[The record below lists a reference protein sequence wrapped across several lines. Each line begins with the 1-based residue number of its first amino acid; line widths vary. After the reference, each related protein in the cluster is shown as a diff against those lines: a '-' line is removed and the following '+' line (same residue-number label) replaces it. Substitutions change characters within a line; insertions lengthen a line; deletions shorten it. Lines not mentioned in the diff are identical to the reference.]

1 MKPQPRSEKSHTT
14 KRTLKLSALLA
25 MFVAG
30 VVTITT
36 LTVPKPALAVL
47 PVADAPL
54 TSLVAGNAA
63 SDKIEHLLV
72 ESAVIAVV
80 NGTNYFTQQLA
91 YQAAKALTSDCP
103 GQVACWDSKGFKD
116 GFRQAWQGA
125 IGESVG
131 SLSQGLFGN
140 NFLCDPGLSGLAL
153 QLSFMKE
160 IVPSPPKCNFDQL
173 IKNWDSIATSFST
186 GEILNKLKPQF
197 SLGQSPLSVSIAA
210 LGIKQDI
217 ISNAQRDSV
226 VERLANAS
234 SGGFSPIKD
243 PVSGRIK
250 SPGAVTQEEFRR
262 SKNGEASQ
270 LDGTR
275 MATTGSI
282 AKGAVKSVV
291 LTATNTFVSTL
302 TARLWNKLVSGLLS
316 TGELLSVQPD
326 IILSPEGIVQQPGAT
341 ASAVIQQSRIVPLTT
356 HEAGE
361 YDPLTNFTTCP
372 PSNPAPNNCVMD
384 QQFADIVRIGD
395 ATPLSV
401 REALKRGMLHSDW
414 RMFPATEKQRD
425 TDPFCYTYAYCESNL
440 KQLRAARIISIGWEI
455 AASKVG
461 ATPVTLGEVVAHF
474 NDCNANG
481 TIDSAHPWCHLID
494 PDWVL
499 KVPPTQCRATA
510 FGPTLVTSETSS
522 RAEVCVDSPTCLRQ
536 DDFGKCVGGWG
547 YCQKERNVWRFQGEQ
562 CPAYYSSCRTL
573 KTRTGGT
580 ENFLVNTI
588 DVDVCNADNV
598 GCLAY
603 SLQTNAISAQKK
615 NFCKAGAN
623 AGTQCT
629 KDADCPGSV
638 CVDTCPLEKGCL
650 AGNAS
655 GNDGCVVANGKT
667 LCKVDDGSV
676 CTLEAKCASAGG
688 CSCYLSTCRVA
699 KGQDSCA
706 STMGD
711 DQNVADDWRVQPQR
725 YFNKNAQTC
734 SATDNG
740 CSALVP
746 LATGQSLNLVR
757 NGGFEELEDGDGDGT
772 PDHAKYWAPFG
783 AVPASASSG
792 VLTTTAAN
800 IKSGSSAMKIQ
811 GLTGS
816 APKSCTIAVCTNDAG
831 CTCKDGDYTCKV
843 IKGQTEC
850 AYTDRVIQD
859 SVPVKGNTTY
869 TLSATFLSGAS
880 SASGTMQMTFTDL
893 NGNVIVL
900 PAGAIISNT
909 AYQDKNGNPVTPTSD
924 FCKVDAPGVL
934 RFAFTSNAD
943 EVRAS
948 CTLVVDDTKLPKK
961 VVHGLLEI
969 GGGDYVDEV
978 QFEQG
983 SLTPF
988 HEGYGSANTMVDAK
1002 IPPAF
1007 LGCTGDETD
1016 RPECASFA
1024 GVCREQEVGC
1034 DRFTPTNGDPS
1045 LPAVTGPQDA
1055 CPAQCAG
1062 YDIFKQE
1069 ATEFDTEK
1077 FPVYFIPTTAKQC
1090 TQAESG
1096 CSEFTNVENE
1106 KVAYFSK
1113 LRLCQKPSTDP
1124 KTVFYSWEGS
1134 DTAGYQLKVWNFKKV
1149 TDAAGGDTTVA
1160 HEETCCA
1167 AGVCGAC
1174 SMTEIGEGKAADE
1187 CADPATCKNAGV
1199 APCTRLDDNAL
1210 NCASV
1215 STDLPAGSTDGLC
1228 SRADIDSGD
1237 LDCREFY
1244 DADGNRHFR
1253 KLSKTI
1259 VLTAECHQYR
1269 ITTAT
1274 ENDCKK
1280 SNGQWI
1286 ADKGQCIYNADVT
1299 ASQNCGKA
1307 YNGCR
1312 PYKGNASSN
1321 VRSIVR
1327 DTFEA
1332 GVDAWMSKDVKQSS
1346 ESVIVGGHSLKFA
1359 PGSVTATKEVGGTVA
1374 AGRSYTLTFWARG
1387 SGTLDIGFE
1396 DGAEDV
1402 TCTNKTVCDQ
1412 DAGCGCVSP
1421 TGLVCLVEKMKS
1433 DCVVAKKGTT
1443 APDKPLSLHF
1453 SDADTTTSA
1462 PTLTLG
1468 ADWKQYSLGPV
1479 SAVDPLWGTAPTSL
1493 VFAKSGVG
1501 EAYIDNVIVKEVP
1514 ENLYVVRDSW
1524 NTPAACDQTLAGV
1537 PSPQEMLGCKEYTNS
1552 ANKKAYLRSFAQLCR
1567 DKAVG
1572 CQAYSFT
1579 QNNVQTPY
1587 EESYNAVC
1595 QLVDKRATPEPRTCG
1610 KCTLAGG
1617 ATCLGAS
1624 CACNDGINSCIVAKG
1639 AKDCAVVA
1647 DEASN
1652 CKCDYNVRHPWYTDN
1667 VPDIADICRVAIGEN
1682 ACQFKLDGWDDN
1694 TPQSSHPDRVN
1705 VSADDRRFLVARSEN
1720 LCAATAIGCKSVANP
1735 QITYERECTLPNV
1748 GAGIVAGKCDDASGC
1763 TCGPIF
1769 NANCTVAKGLSTCT
1783 LSFENG
1789 VPGNWNVKALKD
1801 DPAQYGQTLCT
1812 QPAISCEEFTAI
1824 DGKYYFKEPFDRT
1837 CQYKEGVNI
1846 SGTASYGWFR
1856 ASAAGKDIPCYPELL
1871 QNGEF
1876 YNLYKNADALCQ
1888 LPDGLTC
1895 GPTTIGWDASTSTCG
1910 CTNPPITTQVCRV
1923 ARGNTTCGYQGWVG
1937 QCDPQYDRC
1946 EEFIDPAATSKVH
1959 PKGKPYYYIMNNKL
1973 DLTSCGGSASLKEG
1987 CVLFTKTSD
1996 PSRLFAS
2003 AATYFLSEKTVNG
2016 GKVNPLNC
2024 NLDPRSPF
2032 CEGRCFSVD
2041 GGHTTACGADTDCDK
2056 RKEEKCDLSEKG
2068 VSPAGR
2074 DVTKNDANIVIKVGA
2089 DRECAEWLTC
2099 RSTDAVSDEATGR
2112 YKYRCSGFDA
2122 CDEQRTFGES
2132 QECSNWVERPE
2143 KVENVKRVTADLYAQ
2158 RDITYKGVEYS
2169 GFTIPGQYP
2178 AQYALPVDFRMG
2190 RCADKKTGTLNDTLC
2205 WSDGTCNP
2213 PGSDPLSWGF
2223 RCGKKFVGFC
2233 ESSLDSAQLK
2243 PCDTSAQCGSDGI
2256 CNASISATQRVGAM
2270 LSTNNRQCRSDADCK
2285 LSLGCSGTYDCP
2297 AGSQAQGKCIANL
2310 CMYDMKG
2317 GPLRSDFINAPSC
2330 RGYPEDDAPFPP
2342 SVVVKYDN
2350 DTGLPKE
2357 IKSGFG
2363 NANICTKENACD
2375 CSYRKLGYGVNGTTV
2390 RYVSLH
2396 DPRLAPG
2403 IHGED
2408 KGVCVGGP
2416 NDGKTCVPSAR
2427 PVPTDAATDPC
2438 VSSEGGVCS
2447 RWTKDVTAKGW
2458 YGFCLDPDFGR
2469 FVNANPDRH
2478 TCNLWLPQDQLSGGS
2493 DLGNQNEEAGY
2504 VNSGN
2509 LLYCQVAQG
2518 TRVGTPGI
2526 LSYSMKIEDQ
2536 IGSIPADVPRLPGW
2550 GWWSNECYAAVGCK
2564 IGIGDLLGL
2573 DDGKVNAKWIPY
2585 PVHTTPPPKPN
2596 LYKFPQRDLFEDE
2609 IAGIHVFGNAG
2620 YFKSTVASG
2629 RKFDFYLTEKN
2640 QWTICIR
2647 YPNKSS
2653 GEPGPDNGQYFD
2665 ESIKGNHEIIAST
2678 SCPFAG
2684 LGVNDSHTTD
2694 IDEPLA
2700 DGGCMN
2706 LAVLGIRAH
2715 FVDRKLAGFAT
2726 VSCNNEVHCAQLSEA
2741 FVGGVCTPPTPL
2753 APNPFFNPTA
2763 CIGAALLKAI
2773 EAIGSKDYCP
2783 NTLAT
2788 VYVELR
2794 DWCQE
2799 IAFVNDVSRGLD
2811 SDFKN
2816 YAWTDRLANAYL
2828 DAPPYQKDH
2837 KSDRFSNAGTDIQ
2850 QHNAVGVTQLPMIPY
2865 GAIAQPIED
2874 FSPDPKN
2881 GRILFSLNP
2890 AAPDDEKIN
2899 KVWNRILPVY
2909 DSEGGSVFTHVDVR
2923 PKKDKPNERQFIFNA
2938 GSTAS
2943 GTPYACIGDCGSDKG
2958 KGAPDAG
2965 WRNAG
2970 FGARALGALHLSQY
2984 FAAAFNVYE
2993 WRQGSPLWNNPSD
3006 PSVTVPRGA
3015 DYEPRWSYDA
3025 YRLANGDLAKVDV
3038 TARALGGDGGWDF
3051 RERYATEHNAPKVVA
3066 VDYSFCFGSR
3076 NCQEGPAGLTVNKIM
3091 AAVPVASHSGKLKA
3105 TLTYYA
3111 YADRDHMPIRHKIV
3125 DWGDNLEILELTG
3138 WYKNRRGSI
3147 NLGGGS
3153 SKKICDDPAL
3163 GWGGG
3168 KQCQSEFFEETHTY
3182 TCSKEK
3188 LAKLIADKQE
3198 CDKSKGIV
3206 TDCVNN
3212 AHTAC
3217 VFKPRVQIMDNW
3229 QTCNGTC
3236 PGNGG
3241 LGNLCMNNT
3250 GAADECVQIPPDKT
3264 NPWTSFAGTIE
3275 VYPPLP

>member
-1 MKPQPRSEKSHTT
+1 MKRVSQPDKSHTT

-30 VVTITT
+30 VVTTT
-36 LTVPKPALAVL
+36 MLAVPKPALAVL

-54 TSLVAGNAA
+54 TSLIAGNAV
-63 SDKIEHLLV
+63 SDKITDLLV
-72 ESAVIAVV
+72 ESAVVAVV
-80 NGTNYFTQQLA
+80 NGANYFTQQLA

-116 GFRQAWQGA
+116 GFKQAWQGA
-125 IGESVG
+125 IGESIG

-140 NFLCDPGLSGLAL
+140 NFLCDPGLPALAI
-153 QLSFMKE
+153 QLSFMQE
-160 IVPSPPKCNFDQL
+160 IAPTPPKCDFDQL
-173 IKNWDSIATSFST
+173 TKNWDSIATSFST
-186 GEILNKLKPQF
+186 GAILNKLKPQF
-197 SLGQSPLSVSIAA
+197 SLGQSPLSISIAA
-210 LGIKQDI
+210 LGIKEDI
-217 ISNAQRDSV
+217 ISNAQRDDV
-226 VERLANAS
+226 INTLKDAA
-234 SGGFSPIKD
+234 SGGFSPITD
-243 PVSGRIK
+243 PVSGRVK
-250 SPGAVTQEEFRR
+250 SPGAVTQEEYRR
-262 SKNGEASQ
+262 SKNGEDSQ
-270 LDGTR
+270 LDDTR
-275 MATTGSI
+275 AATTGSI
-282 AKGAVKSVV
+282 AEGAVTSVV
-291 LTATNTFVSTL
+291 LTAVNTFVSTL

-326 IILSPEGIVQQPGAT
+326 TIFSSEGVVQQPGTT
-341 ASAVIQQSRIVPLTT
+341 AQAVIQQSRIVPLTT
-356 HEAGE
+356 REAGE
-361 YDPLTNFTTCP
+361 YDPLNNFTTCP

-384 QQFADIVRIGD
+384 QQFADVVRIGQ

-401 REALKRGMLHSDW
+401 REALKKGMLHSDW

-440 KQLRAARIISIGWEI
+440 KQLRATRIISIGWEI

-499 KVPPTQCRATA
+499 KALPTQCRATV

-536 DDFGKCVGGWG
+536 DDFGKCIGGWG
-547 YCQKERNVWRFQGEQ
+547 YCQKERNVWRFRGEQ

-573 KTRTGGT
+573 KTRANGT
-580 ENFLVNTI
+580 ENFLINTI

-629 KDADCPGSV
+629 KDVDCPGSV
-638 CVDTCPLEKGCL
+638 CVGTCPLEKGCL

-711 DQNVADDWRVQPQR
+711 DQSVADDWRVQPQR

-783 AVPASASSG
+783 VVPASATSG
-792 VLTTTAAN
+792 VLTATAAN
-800 IKSGSSAMKIQ
+800 IKSGSSAMKVRA
-811 GLTGS
+811 LTTPAPTFCTLGGPAS
-816 APKSCTIAVCTNDAG
+816 ACINDAG
-831 CTCKDGDYTCKV
+831 CTRKDGDYTCKV
-843 IKGQTEC
+843 VKGQTDC
-850 AYTDRVIQD
+850 AHTDRVIQD
-859 SVPVKGNTTY
+859 SIPVKGNTTY
-869 TLSATFLSGAS
+869 TLSATFLSAGG
-880 SASGTMQMTFTDL
+880 SAESTMQMTFTDL
-893 NGNVIVL
+893 NGNVITL
-900 PAGAIISNT
+900 PADAIISNT
-909 AYQDKNGNPVTPTSD
+909 AYQDKNGNPVIPTSD
-924 FCKVDAPGVL
+924 YCKVDAPGVL
-934 RFAFTSNAD
+934 RFSFTSNAD

-948 CTLVVDDTKLPKK
+948 CMLVVDDTKLPKK
-961 VVHGLLEI
+961 VVHGSLEI
-969 GGGDYVDEV
+969 GGSDYVDEV

-988 HEGYGSANTMVDAK
+988 HEGYGSANTLVDAK

-1077 FPVYFIPTTAKQC
+1077 FPVYFIPKTAKQC

-1149 TDAAGGDTTVA
+1149 DAAGVDTTVA
-1160 HEETCCA
+1160 HEITCCSL
-1167 AGVCGAC
+1167 GVCGAC
-1174 SMTEIGEGKAADE
+1174 TMTAVGEGKAADE

-1199 APCTRLDDNAL
+1199 APCTRLDGNAL

-1274 ENDCKK
+1274 EKDCKK

-1286 ADKGQCIYNADVT
+1286 AEKGQCIYNADVT
-1299 ASQNCGKA
+1299 ESQSCGKA
-1307 YNGCR
+1307 LNGCR

-1327 DTFEA
+1327 DTFES

-1346 ESVIVGGHSLKFA
+1346 ESVIVGGHSLKFT

-1402 TCTNKTVCDQ
+1402 TCTNKTACAQ

-1501 EAYIDNVIVKEVP
+1501 EAYVDNIIVKEVP

-1537 PSPQEMLGCKEYTNS
+1537 PSPQEMLGCKEYRSS
-1552 ANKKAYLRSFAQLCR
+1552 ANKKVYLRSFAQLCR

-1617 ATCLGAS
+1617 ATCLGAT
-1624 CACNDGINSCIVAKG
+1624 CACNDGLNSCVVVKG
-1639 AKDCAVVA
+1639 AKDCAVGA

-1667 VPDIADICRVAIGEN
+1667 VPDIPDICRVAIGES

-1735 QITYERECTLPNV
+1735 QITYERECTLPSV

-1801 DPAQYGQTLCT
+1801 DPAEYGRTLCT
-1812 QPAISCEEFTAI
+1812 QPAIACEEFTAN
-1824 DGKYYFKEPFDRT
+1824 DGRYYFKEPFDRT

-1846 SGTASYGWFR
+1846 SGIASYGWFR
-1856 ASAAGKDIPCYPELL
+1856 QSVAGKDIPCYPELL

-1895 GPTTIGWDASTSTCG
+1895 GPTTIGWDASTSTCA
-1910 CTNPPITTQVCRV
+1910 CANPPITAQVCRV

-1946 EEFIDPAATSKVH
+1946 EEFIDPAATSKVN

-1973 DLTSCGGSASLKEG
+1973 DLTSCGGSVSLKEG

-2024 NLDPRSPF
+2024 DLDPRSPY

-2041 GGHTTACGADTDCDK
+2041 GGYTTACGADTDCDK

-2074 DVTKNDANIVIKVGA
+2074 DVTKNDANFVIKVGA
-2089 DRECAEWLTC
+2089 DRECAEWLAC
-2099 RSTDAVSDEATGR
+2099 RSTDAVPDYATGR
-2112 YKYRCSGFDA
+2112 YQYRCSGFDA
-2122 CDEQRTFGES
+2122 CDEQRALGES
-2132 QECSNWVERPE
+2132 QECSNWVARPE
-2143 KVENVKRVTADLYAQ
+2143 KVADVKRVTADLYAQ

-2178 AQYALPVDFRMG
+2178 AQYALPVDFRIG
-2190 RCADKKTGTLNDTLC
+2190 RCANKATGTLNDTLC
-2205 WSDGTCNP
+2205 WSDSTCNP
-2213 PGSDPLSWGF
+2213 PGSNPLSWGF
-2223 RCGKKFVGFC
+2223 RCGKKFAGFC
-2233 ESSLDSAQLK
+2233 ESSLDGGQLK
-2243 PCDTSAQCGSDGI
+2243 PCDTSAECGSEGI
-2256 CNASISATQRVGAM
+2256 CDASISATQRVGAM
-2270 LSTNNRQCRSDADCK
+2270 LSTNNQQCRSDAECK
-2285 LSLGCSGTYDCP
+2285 LGLGCSGTYDCP
-2297 AGSQAQGKCIANL
+2297 VGSQAQGKCVANL

-2317 GPLRSDFINAPSC
+2317 GPLRGDFVNAPSC
-2330 RGYPEDDAPFPP
+2330 RGYPEDDAPFPG
-2342 SVVVKYDN
+2342 SVVKSYGDTG
-2350 DTGLPKE
+2350 DKISTGLPKE
-2357 IKSGFG
+2357 IKPGFG

-2390 RYVSLH
+2390 RYVSLN
-2396 DPRLAPG
+2396 DARFAPG
-2403 IHGED
+2403 LVG
-2408 KGVCVGGP
+2408 GSSNGLCVGGP
-2416 NDGKTCVPSAR
+2416 NDGRVCNPDVK
-2427 PVPTDAATDPC
+2427 PVLTDATTDPC

-2447 RWTKDVTAKGW
+2447 RWTKDVKANGW
-2458 YGFCLDPDFGR
+2458 YGFCLDPNFGR

-2493 DLGNQNEEAGY
+2493 DLGNQFEDAGY
-2504 VNSGN
+2504 VNSNN

-2518 TRVGTPGI
+2518 TRVGTPGAFN
-2526 LSYSMKIEDQ
+2526 YSLKIVDQ
-2536 IGSIPADVPRLPGW
+2536 IGLMPSPDISRGDDW
-2550 GWWSNECYAAVGCK
+2550 GWWWN
-2564 IGIGDLLGL
+2564 GDGEH
-2573 DDGKVNAKWIPY
+2573 GMEKWIDY
-2585 PVHTTPPPKPN
+2585 P
-2596 LYKFPQRDLFEDE
+2596 R
-2609 IAGIHVFGNAG
+2609 AGQPDIFFDQVAGMHVFGNAG
-2620 YFKSTVASG
+2620 FPSQSVNEGKT
-2629 RKFDFYLTEKN
+2629 FDFYLTESN
-2640 QWTICIR
+2640 DWSMCIH
-2647 YPNKSS
+2647 YPNTD
-2653 GEPGPDNGQYFD
+2653 GNPGPNYFFNHYTD
-2665 ESIKGNHEIIAST
+2665 KPKTDRNQMDVIDSKFCNFNARPHGRVIQKDLDSEPCVGN
-2678 SCPFAG
+2678 
-2684 LGVNDSHTTD
+2684 
-2694 IDEPLA
+2694 
-2700 DGGCMN
+2700 
-2706 LAVLGIRAH
+2706 AVLGIKAGWEQN
-2715 FVDRKLAGFAT
+2715 KLIGFET
-2726 VSCNNEVHCAQLSEA
+2726 VTCHGNVSCDKFTGLFLDAAVAQACSPFLLSPPA
-2741 FVGGVCTPPTPL
+2741 PPFTPNLAANPATCTSL
-2753 APNPFFNPTA
+2753 L
-2763 CIGAALLKAI
+2763 GAKKFLSI
-2773 EAIGSKDYCP
+2773 FGSVNCP
-2783 NTLAT
+2783 NTLAR

-2799 IAFVNDVSRGLD
+2799 IALVNDSLRGLD
-2811 SDFKN
+2811 SQFKN

-2828 DAPPYQKDH
+2828 DAPPYQKNH
-2837 KSDRFSNAGTDIQ
+2837 QSDRFSNAGGPAE
-2850 QHNAVGVTQLPMIPY
+2850 QHNEVGTLPPMVPY
-2865 GAIAQPIED
+2865 GAILQPTD
-2874 FSPDPKN
+2874 AFSPDPN
-2881 GRILFSLNP
+2881 TGRVSFSIR
-2890 AAPDDEKIN
+2890 AATSEKESIES
-2899 KVWNRILPVY
+2899 VWNHILPVY
-2909 DSEGGSVFTHVDVR
+2909 DSEGGSVFTHIDIR
-2923 PKKDKPNERQFIFNA
+2923 PKKDKVDERQLIFNA

-2943 GTPYACIGDCGSDKG
+2943 GTPYACIGDCGSDLG

-2970 FGARALGALHLSQY
+2970 LDARALGALHLSQY
-2984 FAAAFNVYE
+2984 FAAAFNLYE
-2993 WRQGSPLWNNPSD
+2993 WRQGSWLWNNAD
-3006 PSVTVPRGA
+3006 PSVAVPRNA
-3015 DYEPRWSYDA
+3015 DYGPHWSYDA

-3038 TARALGGDGGWDF
+3038 TAHPLGGGGQGGWDF
-3051 RERYATEHNAPKVVA
+3051 REKYATEHNAPKVVA

-3076 NCQEGPAGLTVNKIM
+3076 NCQEGSAGLTVNKIM
-3091 AAVPVASHSGKLKA
+3091 AAVPISSHSGKLKA

-3111 YADRDHMPIRHKIV
+3111 YADRDHMPIRKKII
-3125 DWGDNLEILELTG
+3125 DWGDFKGILELTG
-3138 WYKNRRGSI
+3138 WYKNHRGSI

-3163 GWGGG
+3163 GWAGG
-3168 KQCQSEFFEETHTY
+3168 KQCQSEFFEEQHTY
-3182 TCSKEK
+3182 TCSRDE
-3188 LAKLIADKQE
+3188 LAALPVCGEAPE
-3198 CDKSKGIV
+3198 YRV
-3206 TDCVNN
+3206 TNCAN
-3212 AHTAC
+3212 AAKTAC
-3217 VFKPRVQIMDNW
+3217 VFIPRVQVMDNW
-3229 QTCNGTC
+3229 ETCNGTC

-3241 LGNLCMNNT
+3241 LGNLCMNNA
-3250 GAADECVQIPPDKT
+3250 GAADECVKIAPPPKA

-3275 VYPPLP
+3275 VYPPKE